1 MARVTVD
8 NSRQI
13 FGDKVTIAD
22 LAANTE
28 ILSRSSDDLDI
39 YTVQRAMAREWKF
52 EIADWEYE
60 YLTGYSATFKDG
72 SIIHVGAWAEGEE
85 LPSPN
90 RTLS

>member
-1 MARVTVD
+1 MARVVVD

-13 FGDKVTIAD
+13 FGSKVTIAD

-39 YTVQRAMAREWKF
+39 YTVQRAMAHEWKF

-60 YLTGYSATFKDG
+60 YLTGYRATFKDG
-72 SIIHVGAWAEGEE
+72 SVIHIGAWAEGEE
-85 LPSPN
+85 LPARN